1 MKSWQLPAALTSMG
15 TSTLGLDFA
24 TMTPQI
30 WIYVRAFL
38 ADTAPILIII
48 VGALFAF
55 YVAHTLINI
64 LLLKKQNQWAKEKD
78 MLEADE
84 QERWSDFF
92 YDEGDAYLDDDE
104 IDDDED

>member
-1 MKSWQLPAALTSMG
+1 MKSWQLPAALTPMG

-48 VGALFAF
+48 VGAIIAFFVATKLIDILTGKPTNLFKL
-55 YVAHTLINI
+55 H
-64 LLLKKQNQWAKEKD
+64 KEENSD
-78 MLEADE
+78 EWLEYLGSEEEFEELEASDE
-84 QERWSDFF
+84 F
-92 YDEGDAYLDDDE
+92 DDE
-104 IDDDED
+104 E